1 MLWTKKLLRSGPR
14 FVGEARY
21 NPQHYGSHG
30 YGRLNGEEM
39 VFSIDLPGM
48 EDGGREGQTMERRD
62 SVGDMRRT
70 PAAERGVPVVG
81 RFDTGRVNAFNHEGM
96 KATAAAVLLVLL
108 MAALA
113 MTYIVA
119 RSRLNEASKGINS
132 ARLAIQ
138 QVTSRNDDLKRELA
152 EREAD
157 VQVSMKAVKMGMI
170 SSRGANM
177 IYLTAPEDA
186 KITPSDNWL
195 LSGDRLASLAGGN

>member
-1 MLWTKKLLRSGPR
+1 MLWTKKLRRSGPR

-21 NPQHYGSHG
+21 NPQHYGSRG

-48 EDGGREGQTMERRD
+48 EDGGREGQTMEPRESFGDLRRA
-62 SVGDMRRT
+62 T
-70 PAAERGVPVVG
+70 ERGVPAVG
-81 RFDTGRVNAFNHEGM
+81 RFDTGRVNAFNHDGM
-96 KATAAAVLLVLL
+96 KATAALVALALLT
-108 MAALA
+108 ATLA

-119 RSRLNEASKGINS
+119 RSRLNEASKGIDS
-132 ARLAIQ
+132 ARMAIQ
-138 QVTSRNDDLKRELA
+138 QVTSRNDDLQRDLA

-177 IYLTAPEDA
+177 IYLTAPENA
-186 KITPSDNWL
+186 VITPADNWF

>member
-1 MLWTKKLLRSGPR
+1 MLWTKKLRRSGPR

-21 NPQHYGSHG
+21 NPQHYGSRG

-48 EDGGREGQTMERRD
+48 EDGGREGQTMEPRESFGDLRRA
-62 SVGDMRRT
+62 T
-70 PAAERGVPVVG
+70 ERGVPAVG
-81 RFDTGRVNAFNHEGM
+81 RFDTGRVNAFNHDGM
-96 KATAAAVLLVLL
+96 KATAALVALALLT
-108 MAALA
+108 ATLA

-119 RSRLNEASKGINS
+119 RSRLNEASKGIDS
-132 ARLAIQ
+132 ARMAIQ
-138 QVTSRNDDLKRELA
+138 QVTSRNDDLQRDLA

-186 KITPSDNWL
+186 VITPADNWF

>member
-1 MLWTKKLLRSGPR
+1 MLWTKKLRRSGPR

-21 NPQHYGSHG
+21 NPQHYGSRG

-48 EDGGREGQTMERRD
+48 EDGGREGQTMEPRESFGDLRRA
-62 SVGDMRRT
+62 T
-70 PAAERGVPVVG
+70 ERGVPAVG
-81 RFDTGRVNAFNHEGM
+81 RFDTGRVNAFNHDGM
-96 KATAAAVLLVLL
+96 KATAALVALALLT
-108 MAALA
+108 ATLA

-119 RSRLNEASKGINS
+119 RSRLNEAGKGIDS
-132 ARLAIQ
+132 ARMAIQ
-138 QVTSRNDDLKRELA
+138 QVTSRNDDLQRDLA

-177 IYLTAPEDA
+177 IYLTAPENA
-186 KITPSDNWL
+186 VITPADNWF